1 MLVPVFRSRQ
11 PLAHDNCQIVISHQI
26 KYFYNHTN
34 LRHIFFHFFIF
45 QQKKESKK
53 TVDNHG
59 HLLLYDFTFCDLKI
73 QCYPIVLFLIQILNL

>member
-34 LRHIFFHFFIF
+34 LRYIFCSFLHIPTEERV
-45 QQKKESKK
+45 QENS
-53 TVDNHG
+53 
-59 HLLLYDFTFCDLKI
+59 
-73 QCYPIVLFLIQILNL
+73 